1 MLAPPDSSTTV
12 GTTLRSL
19 GYHGGMSEAR
29 QHREGRPGVVALAAI
44 APIWGYSWVVSKV
57 ALGYAGPLTFIALI
71 TAAGTGCLF
80 VVLAATRRSLRPP
93 PLRWTIPIGLLQ
105 TALFNV
111 LATLA
116 LSVGG
121 AGRVSVLVY
130 TMSFWLL
137 LLAWPFLGERLR
149 GLQWPAVGL
158 AFAGLVLVVRP
169 WDIGDALGGVLA
181 VLAGLSWA
189 AGALLVKLMECRIE
203 ADVLALTTWQLAA
216 GAVTL
221 CAVAVLTQ
229 SGWPHWTGT
238 FWLCVAYSA
247 LLATALSVGLWVV
260 ALSSLPASAAGL
272 GTLAVPVVGVAASW
286 LQLGER
292 PAGVEAAGMVLIIAA
307 LALLAAHGL
316 LGGGAGRASA
326 GGYCLP
332 PVID

>member
-1 MLAPPDSSTTV
+1 MTS
-12 GTTLRSL
+12 
-19 GYHGGMSEAR
+19 MSEAR
-29 QHREGRPGVVALAAI
+29 QHREGRSGVLALATI

-57 ALGYAGPLTFIALI
+57 ALGYAGPLTFIALV

-80 VVLAATRRSLRPP
+80 VVLVATRRSLRPP

-105 TALFNV
+105 TALFNI

-149 GLQWPAVGL
+149 GLQWPAVCL

-169 WDIGDALGGVLA
+169 WDIGDAFGGVLA
-181 VLAGLSWA
+181 VAAGLSWA
-189 AGALLVKLMECRIE
+189 GGALLVKLMACRIE
-203 ADVLALTTWQLAA
+203 ADVLGLTTWQLAI

-221 CAVAVLTQ
+221 VAIAVVSH
-229 SGWPHWTGT
+229 SGWPQWTGT

-247 LLATALSVGLWVV
+247 ILATALSMGLFVV

-272 GTLAVPVVGVAASW
+272 GTLAVPVVGVVTSW

-292 PAGVEAAGMVLIIAA
+292 PAGVEAAGMILIIAA
-307 LALLAAHGL
+307 LALLAVYGL
-316 LGGGAGRASA
+316 LGGGVGRAA
-326 GGYCLP
+326 DGGFCLP
-332 PVID
+332 PVIG

>member
-1 MLAPPDSSTTV
+1 MT
-12 GTTLRSL
+12 
-19 GYHGGMSEAR
+19 EAQ
-29 QHREGRPGVVALAAI
+29 QHRKNRVGVVALAGI

-57 ALGYAGPLTFIALI
+57 ALGYAAPLTFIAI
-71 TAAGTGCLF
+71 VTAAGAGCLF
-80 VVLAATRRSLRPP
+80 LALIATRRPLRPP
-93 PLRWTIPIGLLQ
+93 PFRWTVPIGVLQ

-137 LLAWPFLGERLR
+137 LLAWPFLGERLH
-149 GLQWPAVGL
+149 GLQWPAVSL

-169 WDIGDALGGVLA
+169 WDIGGALGGILA
-181 VLAGLSWA
+181 VAAGLSWA
-189 AGALLVKLMECRIE
+189 GGALLVKLMECRTDAE
-203 ADVLALTTWQLAA
+203 VLSLTTWQLAV

-221 CAVAVLTQ
+221 SAVAVLAQ

-238 FWLCVAYSA
+238 FWLCVGYSA
-247 LLATALSVGLWVV
+247 VLATALSVGLWVM

-272 GTLAVPVVGVAASW
+272 GTLAVPVVGVVASW

-292 PAGVEAAGMVLIIAA
+292 PSGVEAAGMVLIVAA
-307 LALLAAHGL
+307 LALLAAYGL
-316 LGGGAGRASA
+316 LGGGVGRASA
-326 GGYCLP
+326 EGYCLP
-332 PVID
+332 PIID